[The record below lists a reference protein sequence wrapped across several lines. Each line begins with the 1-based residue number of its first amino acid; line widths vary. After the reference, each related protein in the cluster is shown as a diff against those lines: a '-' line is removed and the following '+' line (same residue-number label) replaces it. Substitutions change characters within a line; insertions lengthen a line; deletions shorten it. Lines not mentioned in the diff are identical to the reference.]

1 MSKLWP
7 TIEDTKVKIEKK
19 IYRKMLKC
27 ILSYIFPI
35 ATDTV
40 TNTSQGD
47 LKIVTYAYILT
58 ILDTEIKNTNIQ
70 KRAKKFSI
78 MLIFFAVV

>member
-1 MSKLWP
+1 
-7 TIEDTKVKIEKK
+7 
-19 IYRKMLKC
+19 MLKC

-78 MLIFFAVV
+78 MLIFFSVV